1 MVLNVLPTPV
11 FVSVLETKCQWY
23 DSVVWDED
31 FVKYSF
37 VQLYLLELL
46 GQVLDMVDLLLMSM
60 NKDEHNLNSLSVI
73 ELK

>member
-1 MVLNVLPTPV
+1 M
-11 FVSVLETKCQWY
+11 
-23 DSVVWDED
+23 VWDED